1 MGNQEEEKWIYS
13 LNFQSTRSFLIS
25 HTKTLTHKANSIVFF
40 MWIAAEHNN
49 GVLVVDLC
57 LWAAC
62 LLGKL
67 SDYIGN
73 HGFFSFHNTDYAHLI
88 IPHTS
93 KTETILR

>member
-1 MGNQEEEKWIYS
+1 MG
-13 LNFQSTRSFLIS
+13 
-25 HTKTLTHKANSIVFF
+25 
-40 MWIAAEHNN
+40 
-49 GVLVVDLC
+49 C
-57 LWAAC
+57 C

-93 KTETILR
+93 KTETILRWKQEIVKEQQHTMKSLSKHIADIY